1 MELYIRLESPTRR
14 LPRREMARVLR
25 LMLAASVLVLLIQI
39 YLSRSLRSGFRADSP
54 AAVPP
59 TQSASVMPH
68 ITLEDGSL
76 CHAAPWSLAHLRA
89 QCRAGPLRYF
99 YAYAV
104 LQSSWNAFQ
113 HIQRCVVAH
122 RTYPACVVSCARV
135 RVCNARYVY
144 IACTLYPSS
153 FMLHSHL
160 VAAGYVATERDERV
174 LTGAPQLIV
183 TPNYWKPRAQ
193 DWRQWRL
200 SPAQRI
206 NRMWGMEAVSKKDRL
221 VQTLERRYGVGLCPL
236 MPASFRW
243 RELARRHDWRRVVS
257 NASHW
262 MIKTTAHRGQG
273 LRLVSSEDVLRAEG
287 DAAPHAPRRDGA
299 PDTALAHMLR
309 QPDAVLQR
317 YVSSPLLVNRRKLSL
332 RLYSLVTCAA
342 PLRVYLYREGFAL
355 FASDP
360 CVAACSPTMSVCMSM
375 PMPMPMPMPT
385 STSK

>member
-1 MELYIRLESPTRR
+1 MRPH
-14 LPRREMARVLR
+14 
-25 LMLAASVLVLLIQI
+25 LL
-39 YLSRSLRSGFRADSP
+39 LRS
-54 AAVPP
+54 
-59 TQSASVMPH
+59 H
-68 ITLEDGSL
+68 
-76 CHAAPWSLAHLRA
+76 LA
-89 QCRAGPLRYF
+89 
-99 YAYAV
+99 
-104 LQSSWNAFQ
+104 
-113 HIQRCVVAH
+113 
-122 RTYPACVVSCARV
+122 
-135 RVCNARYVY
+135 
-144 IACTLYPSS
+144 
-153 FMLHSHL
+153 
-160 VAAGYVATERDERV
+160 AAGYVVSERDERG

-183 TPNYWKPRAQ
+183 TPNYWKPHAQ

-221 VQTLERRYGVGLCPL
+221 VHTLERRYGVGLCPL

-262 MIKTTAHRGQG
+262 MLKTTAHRGQG
-273 LRLVSSEDVLRAEG
+273 LRLVSREDVLRAQG
-287 DAAPHAPRRDGA
+287 GMQGGMQGGAAPHA

-317 YVSSPLLVNRRKLSL
+317 YVSSPLLVNKRKLSL

-360 CVAACSPTMSVCMSM
+360 CA
-375 PMPMPMPMPT
+375 
-385 STSK
+385 

>member
-1 MELYIRLESPTRR
+1 
-14 LPRREMARVLR
+14 
-25 LMLAASVLVLLIQI
+25 
-39 YLSRSLRSGFRADSP
+39 
-54 AAVPP
+54 
-59 TQSASVMPH
+59 
-68 ITLEDGSL
+68 
-76 CHAAPWSLAHLRA
+76 
-89 QCRAGPLRYF
+89 
-99 YAYAV
+99 
-104 LQSSWNAFQ
+104 
-113 HIQRCVVAH
+113 
-122 RTYPACVVSCARV
+122 
-135 RVCNARYVY
+135 
-144 IACTLYPSS
+144 
-153 FMLHSHL
+153 MLHSHL
-160 VAAGYVATERDERV
+160 AAAGYVVTERDERV

-262 MIKTTAHRGQG
+262 MLKTTAHRGQG
-273 LRLVSSEDVLRAEG
+273 LRLVSSEDLLRAEDG
-287 DAAPHAPRRDGA
+287 AAPHAPRGDDA
-299 PDTALAHMLR
+299 PDTALVHMLQ

-360 CVAACSPTMSVCMSM
+360 CAAPCNPTM
-375 PMPMPMPMPT
+375 PMPMPMSTAMSMPM
-385 STSK
+385 SM

>member
-1 MELYIRLESPTRR
+1 
-14 LPRREMARVLR
+14 
-25 LMLAASVLVLLIQI
+25 
-39 YLSRSLRSGFRADSP
+39 
-54 AAVPP
+54 
-59 TQSASVMPH
+59 
-68 ITLEDGSL
+68 
-76 CHAAPWSLAHLRA
+76 
-89 QCRAGPLRYF
+89 
-99 YAYAV
+99 
-104 LQSSWNAFQ
+104 
-113 HIQRCVVAH
+113 
-122 RTYPACVVSCARV
+122 
-135 RVCNARYVY
+135 
-144 IACTLYPSS
+144 
-153 FMLHSHL
+153 MLHSHL
-160 VAAGYVATERDERV
+160 SAAGYVVTERDERV

-243 RELARRHDWRRVVS
+243 RELARRHDWRSVVS

-262 MIKTTAHRGQG
+262 MLKTTAHRGQG

-287 DAAPHAPRRDGA
+287 DAAPHAPRRDAA

-360 CVAACSPTMSVCMSM
+360 CAAACSPTMSMAMLRVHAHVPCPCPCPCPCAFPCRIHVGKATASCLRGLQTHCSSR
-375 PMPMPMPMPT
+375 PRAGTTPT
-385 STSK
+385 LPTVTPSSPTPSSTARAPPPRPAPPPPPLAPRATVRPPSAQAWRCRRRCSGGASRSSRPS